1 MRRRTA
7 LVQGI
12 AVVAMLGS
20 TARVGAYDTG
30 SRSTGVFPS
39 GYMSCRE
46 ERVRAAAPEVRA
58 PVGEMEVLVP
68 VPVRRRPPAPIVL
81 GEDLADEV
89 AVVEPVPS
97 GRGRLREDPQDDV
110 GGAVVVES
118 ANDFRCLGL
127 VRGRV
132 GIVRAIAAPP
142 GTRFYGHPYDAGWRI
157 DNMVAA
163 SLFDLVEA
171 KRALRAVLARPV
183 GDMGSFEQTEL
194 RTSAAVALAELG
206 DRESVPAL
214 VAWTQTLDSRTLGFQ
229 YRSAWHALERLDGA
243 EAERYAVGMLRRA
256 VDGDLGNSVNAD
268 LLRPVAMITPRSGAS
283 ALPLLRRLTASGSK
297 VVFDGSTSGCVL
309 TAARLRLG
317 DAELMPLAREQI
329 STSLTDNL
337 AVNCYSHWLPATVG
351 DDPADVD
358 AMLHRRAYEPML
370 RFVQH
375 VQARRAM
382 SGGAAADWE
391 RGASRLLEGLTKGLK
406 EPALGDRSRNDYYPT
421 HRAMHLAAMAGLGSS
436 VARDLLFAMIDDAK
450 DETDGG
456 WVAGY
461 WALRLGLRDA
471 DVRALRRLQLGMRTS
486 TRQARLDFTVGVP
499 TTWRTRVLEELVR
512 GSAADDARWTIAL
525 LDKEGPTREKA
536 VFLLS
541 RRKPEGAC
549 QTVLEAAPG
558 ASEETVK
565 QAFWALSI
573 LGAACWAPMSRAAG
587 DPMLPVSVRGP
598 AIVLLAMTRSPQA
611 RAMIDAVAGLPDYRL
626 YARTAEIILRSPE

>member
-1 MRRRTA
+1 MKRRTT
-7 LVQGI
+7 LLQGI

-46 ERVRAAAPEVRA
+46 ERVRGVAPEVRE
-58 PVGEMEVLVP
+58 PLGEREVLVP
-68 VPVRRRPPAPIVL
+68 VPIRRHAPPIVL

-89 AVVEPVPS
+89 AMVEPVPS
-97 GRGRLREDPQDDV
+97 GRGRLRGDSHDDV
-110 GGAVVVES
+110 RGAVMVES

-127 VRGRV
+127 VRGRA
-132 GIVRAIAAPP
+132 GIVRTIAAPP

-163 SLFDLVEA
+163 SLFELVEA
-171 KRALRAVLARPV
+171 KEALRAVLARPV
-183 GDMGSFEQTEL
+183 GDMRSFEQTEL

-214 VAWTQTLDSRTLGFQ
+214 VAWTELLESRSLGFQ
-229 YRSAWHALERLDGA
+229 YRSAWHALEQLDGA

-256 VDGDLGNSVNAD
+256 VDGELGSRVNAD
-268 LLRPVAMITPRSGAS
+268 LLRSVATITPRSRGTAM
-283 ALPLLRRLTASGSK
+283 PLLRRLSASDAR
-297 VVFDGSTSGCVL
+297 VAFDGSASRCVL

-317 DAELMPLAREQI
+317 DEELMPLAREQI

-358 AMLHRRAYEPML
+358 AMLHRRAYEPIM

-375 VQARRAM
+375 IRVRRAM
-382 SGGAAADWE
+382 YGGAGADWE
-391 RGASRLLEGLTKGLK
+391 RGASRLLEGLAKGLK

-436 VARDLLFAMIDDAK
+436 VARDLLFAMVEDAK

-456 WVAGY
+456 WVASY

-471 DVRALRRLQLGMRTS
+471 DVRVLQRLQLGMRTS

-512 GSAADDARWTIAL
+512 VLPADDARWTIAL

-549 QTVLEAAPG
+549 RTVLEAAPG
-558 ASEETVK
+558 ASDETVK

-573 LGAACWAPMSRAAG
+573 LGSACWAPMLEAAG
-587 DPMLPVSVRGP
+587 DPDLAPSVRGP
-598 AIVLLAMTRSPQA
+598 AIVLLAMTRSPEA
-611 RAMIDAVAGLPDYRL
+611 RAMMEAVAGLTEFRL
-626 YARTAEIILRSPE
+626 YAGTAKIILRSPE

>member
-1 MRRRTA
+1 MKRGTA

-12 AVVAMLGS
+12 AVVAILGS
-20 TARVGAYDTG
+20 EARVSAYDTG
-30 SRSTGVFPS
+30 SRSTGLFPP
-39 GYMSCRE
+39 GYMGCRE
-46 ERVRAAAPEVRA
+46 ERVRATAPEVRA

-68 VPVRRRPPAPIVL
+68 VPIRRRPPAPVVL

-89 AVVEPVPS
+89 TMVEPVPS
-97 GRGRLREDPQDDV
+97 GRGNEREAAQNDV

-132 GIVRAIAAPP
+132 GIVRTIGAPP

-163 SLFDLVEA
+163 SVFDLVEA
-171 KRALRAVLARPV
+171 KGALRAVLTRPV
-183 GDMGSFEQTEL
+183 GEMGSFERTEL

-214 VAWTQTLDSRTLGFQ
+214 VAWVRALESRTLGFQ

-243 EAERYAVGMLRRA
+243 EAETYAVGMLLRA
-256 VDGDLGNSVNAD
+256 ADGELGNRVNAD
-268 LLRPVAMITPRSGAS
+268 LLRSVATITPRSGVTV
-283 ALPLLRRLTASGSK
+283 LPLLRRLTAPDSK
-297 VVFDGSTSGCVL
+297 VVFDGSSSRCVL
-309 TAARLRLG
+309 TAVRLRLG

-329 STSLTDNL
+329 SGSLTDNL
-337 AVNCYSHWLPATVG
+337 AANCYSHWLPVTVG
-351 DDPADVD
+351 NDPADVE

-382 SGGAAADWE
+382 SGGAGADWE
-391 RGASRLLEGLTKGLK
+391 RGASRLLEGLTKGLE

-436 VARDLLFAMIDDAK
+436 VARDLLFAMVEDAK

-461 WALRLGLRDA
+461 WALRLGLRGADA
-471 DVRALRRLQLGMRTS
+471 RVLRRLQLGMKTS
-486 TRQARLDFTVGVP
+486 TRQGRLDFTVGVP

-512 GSAADDARWTIAL
+512 VLPVDDARWTIAL
-525 LDKEGPTREKA
+525 LDKESPTREKA

-549 QTVLEAAPG
+549 QTVLEAARG

-565 QAFWALSI
+565 QAFWALSV
-573 LGAACWAPMSRAAG
+573 LGAACWTPMSSAAG
-587 DPMLPVSVRGP
+587 DPMLPASVRGP

-611 RAMIDAVAGLPDYRL
+611 RARMEAVAGLPEYRL
-626 YARTAEIILRSPE
+626 YARTADIILRSPE